1 MWENDSE
8 EKTHCERSPS
18 LGRQYFSS
26 PESYTFT
33 HSYNFTYLYS
43 MLHVNVFYISVGGNT
58 GILESP
64 PGLPQ

>member
-8 EKTHCERSPS
+8 EKTHCERS
-18 LGRQYFSS
+18 LNLEWQYFNG

-33 HSYNFTYLYS
+33 HSCL
-43 MLHVNVFYISVGGNT
+43 MLHVNVFYISVGGNK
-58 GILESP
+58 GISESP